1 MGRRKNST
9 KAERNALL
17 KEMGYTEKQMDDI
30 WTECTIINA
39 KCTMLSNNGLDWRDL
54 TIECIRQLPTL
65 KEKAVEQAIELDKQ
79 LEDQQ
84 KAEEAAKEAAA
95 YYEEH
100 FEEIMVDG
108 IESGLSLTEAELE
121 RVVDEFGI
129 ETMYGENRRWS
140 RTNATIA
147 QLCDRYFRVEWEEGL
162 TENQENSYTN
172 QPVEVYKR
180 ERVKVVRIKDWVDD
194 LSLVK
199 PAPSLTKID
208 EMLRVKYHTDRVS
221 DDVVLVK

>member
-1 MGRRKNST
+1 MGKRKNST

-17 KEMGYTEKQMDDI
+17 KELGYTELQMDEL
-30 WTECTIINA
+30 WTECTLINA
-39 KCTMLSNNGLDWRDL
+39 KCTMLSNSGLNWRDL
-54 TIECIRQLPTL
+54 TIECIKQLPTL
-65 KEKAVEQAIELDKQ
+65 KEKAMEQAIELDKQ
-79 LEDQQ
+79 LEEAQ
-84 KAEEAAKEAAA
+84 KAEEVAKEAAE
-95 YYEEH
+95 YYEEN
-100 FEEIMVDG
+100 FEEIMLDG

-121 RVVDEFGI
+121 RVVEEFGI
-129 ETMYGENRRWS
+129 ETMHGTNRRWS
-140 RTNATIA
+140 RTNTTIV

-172 QPVEVYKR
+172 QPVEVYKH

-208 EMLRVKYHTDRVS
+208 NMLRAEYHTDRVS
-221 DDVVLVK
+221 DNVILVK